1 MLVRKR
7 LGCKWADVA
16 AKMRATAG
24 LSDITVAALRFWRE
38 QGCGGPAR
46 DAAMVA
52 FLATN
57 EPAVAALDKE
67 GERFHAELV
76 ERVVLVRKRLGCTWA
91 DVAAKMRATAGLS
104 DITWGALQKWR
115 AQAQGGP
122 ARDAAMAAFL
132 ATNEPAVAALDK
144 EGEEEVVAEASADQ
158 RATMDRILD
167 RLRDPE

>member
-1 MLVRKR
+1 MEAGRFHAELVEHVVLVRKR

-16 AKMRATAG
+16 AKMWATTG

-67 GERFHAELV
+67 GE
-76 ERVVLVRKRLGCTWA
+76 
-91 DVAAKMRATAGLS
+91 
-104 DITWGALQKWR
+104 
-115 AQAQGGP
+115 
-122 ARDAAMAAFL
+122 
-132 ATNEPAVAALDK
+132 
-144 EGEEEVVAEASADQ
+144 EGVVAEASADQ

-167 RLRDPE
+167 WLRDPE